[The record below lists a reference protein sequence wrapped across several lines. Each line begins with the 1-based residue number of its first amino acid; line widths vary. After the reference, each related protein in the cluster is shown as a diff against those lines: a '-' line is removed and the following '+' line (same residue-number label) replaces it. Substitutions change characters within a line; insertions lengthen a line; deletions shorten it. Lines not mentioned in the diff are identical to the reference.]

1 VPISRPEKDV
11 SSQSSTAQPAVSA
24 GQTATRRGGVPVVLT
39 WIVTRAIMVL
49 LAATVENV
57 ATGDVTYYWRKIA
70 ALGEVGLSQTLNEYP
85 TPVVWMLSIPYGIG
99 AGTHRGYQAAFIGLM
114 MALDAVFAYA
124 LWRAAGRRRDAGLTF
139 WVWFVFLMGPLC
151 YLRFDLVPAVLAGSA
166 VLLCRRR
173 PAITGVLTGVAAAI
187 KLWPALLI
195 FPFTAAR
202 RGRRT
207 TLLGFGVA
215 GVGLAVVSLITGG
228 LPRLVSPLTWQSDRG
243 LQIESVWSTALMVLR
258 IPHPRT
264 WVVGMSR
271 YQAFEVFG
279 PGVGTWLV
287 ISTVATLVGLV
298 IMIMLYARGYR
309 TPNPTSGTIGVMI
322 LATIA
327 IMTITNKTLSP
338 QYLVWLGG
346 PMAAMLIMRSR
357 DVRGRATIFSRFA
370 IQLLVLALIT
380 HLVYPLTY
388 TGLYEAPHGRMFV
401 LSTIL
406 LLIRNVC
413 LLIFTIAITAV
424 AWRATGRRPDPDVL
438 GSVRLP

>member
-1 VPISRPEKDV
+1 MPNSRPEKDV
-11 SSQSSTAQPAVSA
+11 SSQPSTAQPAVSA
-24 GQTATRRGGVPVVLT
+24 GPTATRRGGVPVVVT
-39 WIVTRAIMVL
+39 WVVTRAIMVL

-99 AGTHRGYQAAFIGLM
+99 AGTHHGYQAAFIGLM

-202 RGRRT
+202 RGRRN
-207 TLLGFGVA
+207 TLLGFAVA

-258 IPHPRT
+258 IAHPRT

-279 PGVGTWLV
+279 PGVGAWLV

-357 DVRGRATIFSRFA
+357 DVRGRPTIFSRFA

-406 LLIRNVC
+406 LLIRNLC
-413 LLIFTIAITAV
+413 LLVFTIAITAV